1 MPKRK
6 SNKERRTNLFC
17 IFTLSRKI
25 KRRKAGSKKAIVI
38 LFVRLNPKRYEK
50 RRINLPPFL

>member
-6 SNKERRTNLFC
+6 SNKEKIIKLFC
-17 IFTLSRKI
+17 IFPLSRKI
-25 KRRKAGSKKAIVI
+25 KRRKAGSKKAIVM
-38 LFVRLNPKRYEK
+38 LFVRLSPKRYEK